1 MKLEWTKV
9 RAAMWSGRDGEMMYT
24 IRQSGGPKF
33 YVTRAIERSPFATTR
48 SLALAK
54 PGRKMTQPNT
64 LKSARRRRVKFHSG
78 VPLDSRCWLGTISN
92 QKGAGYGPMWH

>member
-1 MKLEWTKV
+1 MTLEWRKV

-54 PGRKMTQPNT
+54 PWRKMTQPNAKKRK
-64 LKSARRRRVKFHSG
+64 KSS
-78 VPLDSRCWLGTISN
+78 
-92 QKGAGYGPMWH
+92 